1 MQPSL
6 PIPTDNIYK
15 FACLFGLVLIV
26 SAIFAFVTSY
36 SSSLDRKVKYLEVM
50 IPLEAKEDRTK
61 AENDLLA
68 LHKRL
73 IEVTKSN
80 EDFTLLPIAAI
91 LVFGLSLSWY
101 GANKWHQVIQKR
113 DDAMAALQLRKLEAE
128 VAKLEA
134 DAKKLQPAERSEHIP
149 AKSENGQT

>member
-36 SSSLDRKVKYLEVM
+36 SSSLDRKVKHMEVM
-50 IPLEAKEDRTK
+50 IPLEAKTERTK
-61 AENDLLA
+61 AEDDLLA

-80 EDFTLLPIAAI
+80 EETTIWPIAAVMV
-91 LVFGLSLSWY
+91 LGLSLSWY
-101 GANKWHQVIQKR
+101 GAKKWHQVIQTR
-113 DDAMAALQLRKLEAE
+113 DDRLADLQLRKLEAE

-134 DAKKLQPAERSEHIP
+134 EVQPALTGRTSKMP
-149 AKSENGQT
+149 SDASTTA

>member
-26 SAIFAFVTSY
+26 SAIFAFVSSY
-36 SSSLDRKVKYLEVM
+36 SSSLDRKIKYSEVV
-50 IPLEAKEDRTK
+50 IPLEAKADRSK
-61 AENDLLA
+61 IENDLLA
-68 LHKRL
+68 LNQRL

-80 EDFTLLPIAAI
+80 EKSANTAIGIVLGIGLL
-91 LVFGLSLSWY
+91 LSAY
-101 GANKWHQVIQKR
+101 GALKWHQVIQSR
-113 DDAMAALQLRKLEAE
+113 DDKSYLQLRKLEAE

-134 DAKKLQPAERSEHIP
+134 DVQPSQADRTSNMP
-149 AKSENGQT
+149 SDASTAA

>member
-36 SSSLDRKVKYLEVM
+36 SSSLDRKVKHMEVM
-50 IPLEAKEDRTK
+50 IPLEAKTERTK
-61 AENDLLA
+61 AEDDLLA

-80 EDFTLLPIAAI
+80 EETTIWPIAAVMV
-91 LVFGLSLSWY
+91 LGLSLSWC
-101 GANKWHQVIQKR
+101 GAKKWHQVIQTR
-113 DDAMAALQLRKLEAE
+113 DDRLADLQLRKLEAE

-134 DAKKLQPAERSEHIP
+134 EVQPALTDRTSKMP
-149 AKSENGQT
+149 SDASTTA